1 MRDSSQLGL
10 HESIA
15 LLALR
20 DETGKAIGGWW
31 KQALGGAVLA
41 ELLFAGKVGVE
52 SGKKS
57 FVNVIDATPTGD
69 AALDS
74 CMKKVASSK
83 RRAQAPS
90 WISRFAN
97 HRDLKHLIARA
108 LCSKGVLMEDETRV
122 LIFFKQKV
130 YPEINPKPERDL
142 IRRINEVA
150 LDASISPDST
160 TRALIAI
167 AHAGELLKPM
177 MDKQDWK
184 SVKERLDAMMESDPI
199 GYLTHKA
206 VEAAQAAAIAAATSG
221 GVVASTG

>member
-1 MRDSSQLGL
+1 MNGSTQLSL
-10 HESIA
+10 HESIL

-20 DETGKAIGGWW
+20 DETGKATGGWW
-31 KQALGGAVLA
+31 KHALGGAVLA
-41 ELLFAGKVGVE
+41 ELMFAGKVEIEG
-52 SGKKS
+52 GKKS
-57 FVNVIDATPTGD
+57 FVNVIDAKPTGD

-74 CMKKVASSK
+74 CLKKVTNAK

-97 HRDLKHLIARA
+97 HRDLKHIVARA
-108 LCSKGVLMEDETRV
+108 LCLKGVLVEDEARV
-122 LIFFKQKV
+122 LIFFRQTV

-142 IRRINEVA
+142 IRRILDVA
-150 LDASISPDST
+150 LDGSVTPDT
-160 TRALIAI
+160 PTRALIAI

-184 SVKERLDAMMESDPI
+184 ASHKRLDEVMESDPI

-206 VEAAQAAAIAAATSG
+206 VEAAQAAAVTAATSG
-221 GVVASTG
+221 GVVAATG